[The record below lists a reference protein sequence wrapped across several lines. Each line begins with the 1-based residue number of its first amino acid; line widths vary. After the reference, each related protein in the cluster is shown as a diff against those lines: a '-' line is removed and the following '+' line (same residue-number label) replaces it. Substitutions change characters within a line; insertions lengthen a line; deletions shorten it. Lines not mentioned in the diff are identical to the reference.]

1 MTTNRHSSYGFAMDI
16 NETLE
21 NLRGTYLNAMLDIK
35 DCNPDPVLQFDK
47 WLEDAVNAKCDEPNA
62 FVLSTI
68 KGDRP
73 RGRVVLL
80 KGIHENQFIFYTNY
94 NSAKG
99 EEIALHDK
107 VSLTFLWLPLH
118 RQVRIEGV
126 IKKVEPK
133 VSDEYF
139 HKRPRGSQLG
149 AIASPQ
155 SHKVASR
162 AELEKFFAE
171 VDKKFAN
178 TEVLPRPAHWGGY
191 GIEADYFEFWQGRNN
206 RMHDRICYEQK
217 NGNWERYRL
226 AP

>member
-1 MTTNRHSSYGFAMDI
+1 MDI

-99 EEIALHDK
+99 DEIALHDK

-133 VSDEYF
+133 ISDEYF

-155 SHKVASR
+155 SHKVSSR
-162 AELEKFFAE
+162 EELEKFFADVE
-171 VDKKFAN
+171 KKFAG

-191 GIEADYFEFWQGRNN
+191 GIEADYIEFWQGRNN

-217 NGNWERYRL
+217 NGKWELYRL

>member
-1 MTTNRHSSYGFAMDI
+1 MDI

-99 EEIALHDK
+99 DEIALHDK

-126 IKKVEPK
+126 IRKVEPK

-155 SHKVASR
+155 SQKVASR

-171 VDKKFAN
+171 VEKKFAGN
-178 TEVLPRPAHWGGY
+178 EVLPRPGHWGGY
-191 GIEADYFEFWQGRNN
+191 SIEADYIEFWQGRNN
-206 RMHDRICYEQK
+206 RMHDRICFEMK
-217 NGNWERYRL
+217 NGSWDIYRL